1 MATLKLVLRK
11 QKINKSGTGP
21 IYIRITK
28 KRKVRFISL
37 NIRLDPKHWDEEKQR
52 VRRTQTNSARLNT
65 LLKLK
70 IAEAQAAFV
79 DLELMTENPKAKD
92 IKDKLFSKD
101 SPDFLEYGFEYIA
114 KYERRGK
121 IRTFKRFRSALNKL
135 KEYLGKFHKGKE
147 FLMEDMDI
155 AFLKKYERYIRTDLK
170 NCTNT
175 VNTDFKSFRR
185 IINEA
190 IELDLFPYTKS
201 PFIRYKLGWEKTK
214 KVFLTE
220 NELQAFEEFKTEP
233 GSKRAL
239 HQDIFVFACNVG
251 GLRISDLCCL
261 RWINFD
267 GTHIMCSTIKTG
279 SVVSI
284 KVPKKGLAIL
294 EKYKKETSQPG
305 DFIFPIMK
313 EGFDY
318 NDPLIRQNMIN
329 SRNVYANKD
338 LKFIAESIPLG
349 KHISFHSS
357 RHTWATRALR
367 KGMRIE
373 YVSRLMGHASIRT
386 TQVYAKIV
394 NEDLDK
400 AMDVFDE

>member
-1 MATLKLVLRK
+1 MATLKLVLRR

-37 NIRLDPKHWDEEKQR
+37 NIRLDPKHWDEQKQR
-52 VRRTQTNSARLNT
+52 VRRTQKNSARLNT

-101 SPDFLEYGFEYIA
+101 SPDFLKYGFEYIDMY
-114 KYERRGK
+114 KRRGK
-121 IRTFKRFRSALNKL
+121 VRTYKRFRSALNKL
-135 KEYLGKFHKGKE
+135 KAYLEGKE

-155 AFLKKYERYIRTDLK
+155 TFLKKYERYIRNDLG

-190 IELDLFPYTKS
+190 IELDLFPYTKN

-220 NELQAFEEFKTEP
+220 NELKAFEEFKAEP

-239 HQDIFVFACNVG
+239 HQDIFTFACYVG

-261 RWINFD
+261 KWINFD

-284 KVPKKGLAIL
+284 KVPKRGLAIL
-294 EKYKKETSQPG
+294 EKYKAPDRGSS
-305 DFIFPIMK
+305 DYIFPIMK
-313 EGFDY
+313 EGLDY
-318 NDPLIRQNMIN
+318 TDPVTRQNMIN

-338 LKFIAESIPLG
+338 LKFIAKSIGLG

-386 TQVYAKIV
+386 TQIYAKIV
-394 NEDLDK
+394 NEDLDR

>member
-1 MATLKLVLRK
+1 M
-11 QKINKSGTGP
+11 
-21 IYIRITK
+21 
-28 KRKVRFISL
+28 
-37 NIRLDPKHWDEEKQR
+37 
-52 VRRTQTNSARLNT
+52 
-65 LLKLK
+65 
-70 IAEAQAAFV
+70 
-79 DLELMTENPKAKD
+79 
-92 IKDKLFSKD
+92 
-101 SPDFLEYGFEYIA
+101 GFEYID
-114 KYERRGK
+114 KYNRREK
-121 IRTFKRFRSALNKL
+121 VRTYKRFRSALNKL
-135 KEYLGKFHKGKE
+135 EKYLNGRE

-155 AFLKKYERYIRTDLK
+155 AFLKKYERYIRNEFG

-190 IELDLFPYTKS
+190 IELDLFPYSKN
-201 PFIRYKLGWEKTK
+201 PFNRYKLGWEKTK

-220 NELQAFEEFKTEP
+220 NELKAFEEFKAEP

-239 HQDIFVFACNVG
+239 HQDIFVFACTVG

-261 RWINFD
+261 KWINFD
-267 GTHIMCSTIKTG
+267 GVHIMCSTIKTG

-294 EKYKKETSQPG
+294 EKYKKEGNKPG
-305 DFIFPIMK
+305 DYIFPIMK
-313 EGFDY
+313 EGLDY
-318 NDPLIRQNMIN
+318 SDPVIRQNMIN

-338 LKFIAESIPLG
+338 LKFIATSIGLG

-400 AMDVFDE
+400 AMGVFDE